1 MAQINFGRVALGG
14 LAAGVVA
21 NALDYVVGTYLM
33 QTEMSDMIRR
43 LNLPVDAVEGSMVTW
58 IVIDFIWGL
67 LLVFT
72 YAGIRPRFGPGPK
85 TAVISGLTLWLAVT
99 SMFAGLMSMGI
110 FTQQAFI
117 KNGALYLAST
127 LIASL
132 VGAALY
138 KE

>member
-1 MAQINFGRVALGG
+1 
-14 LAAGVVA
+14 
-21 NALDYVVGTYLM
+21 
-33 QTEMSDMIRR
+33 MIRR
-43 LNLPVDAVEGSMVTW
+43 LNLPVEAVEGSMVTW

-67 LLVFT
+67 LLVFA
-72 YAGIRPRFGPGPK
+72 YAGMRPRFGPGPK

-99 SMFAGLMSMGI
+99 STLAGLMAMGI

-117 KNGALYLAST
+117 KNAALYLAST
-127 LIASL
+127 LVASL